1 MAAGVGS
8 SIFFSFSLLVISLL
22 VLLLLRYYLPIRSTP
37 GYLLLPVFLSLALPS
52 SIILLVPIDLASNAG
67 AGAARGIWLPD
78 RALLVAWRIT
88 YWLTFI
94 LTWYALESATFKG
107 SCMLTMNPRFALPL
121 LGEYSDS
128 GYRDPKDR
136 FIYSL
141 RSNARYQ
148 LTVLS
153 IGSVGAVYFFL
164 TEGFNFMS
172 LKGLV
177 MALAYAWGL
186 ILAIYLMGHGLV
198 SIPKRLYHDANP
210 SHRLRRLQ
218 AQAPRIHDKLL
229 EATDD
234 LGQYEQ
240 QVVQLKQRKNGTAA
254 AYKEWIDDLDDM
266 ATVPEARV
274 MASVASA
281 RLPSSL
287 PPIPHV
293 ITDRYLAD
301 LTRKLKR
308 ARHKKIRY
316 LSEWEHLI
324 MTASREQTIL
334 DSFSSKKLDFG
345 KASPYAS
352 FFEKVTFLTPYTRYL
367 VHSTVVPGIY
377 YCTSA
382 LAALSSLCI
391 IWSEIVKGFASS
403 KLSLIGLTVVHHR
416 DDSRGLIGFA
426 GQCLAAFWLCYMCTC
441 ALWSVTEVKV
451 WGNRALVRRGTYE
464 ESACWYAGQV
474 AKLTV
479 PLSYNFVTMMP
490 RSISEAT
497 MFHKFLGK
505 LVELTPLGKGF
516 SGFYPILVL
525 LPVAAST
532 FGLYGKIKSATGFG
546 DVIDEEE
553 GLGGWREGKALIER
567 EVRGQPGA
575 VGLAHRVEDGS
586 RDGSF
591 DIPRDNRVGTTA
603 ASAATR
609 NAVRPVRTERHRATQ
624 PEEEEEEG
632 NFVTDFA
639 HRVANTFST
648 ADKPAW
654 LSEGFKKPAWM
665 GGQDDNPTGGAESSD
680 GGLSRWFGRGNSVRL

>member
-1 MAAGVGS
+1 MAAGVAS
-8 SIFFSFSLLVISLL
+8 SIFFSFSLLLISLL

-67 AGAARGIWLPD
+67 TGEARGIWLPD

-94 LTWYALESATFKG
+94 LTW
-107 SCMLTMNPRFALPL
+107 FALPL
-121 LGEYSDS
+121 LGEFSDS

-198 SIPKRLYHDANP
+198 SIPKRLYHNANP
-210 SHRLRRLQ
+210 SRRLRRLQ
-218 AQAPRIHDKLL
+218 AQAPKIHDKLL

-240 QVVQLKQRKNGTAA
+240 QVFQLKQRKNGTAA
-254 AYKEWIDDLDDM
+254 LYKEWIDELDDM

-281 RLPSSL
+281 RLPTSL

-316 LSEWEHLI
+316 LSEWDHLI
-324 MTASREQTIL
+324 LTASRQQTIL

-352 FFEKVTFLTPYTRYL
+352 FFEKMTLLTPYTRYL

-377 YCTSA
+377 YFTSA
-382 LAALSSLCI
+382 VAALSSICI

-525 LPVAAST
+525 LPVLAST
-532 FGLYGKIKSATGFG
+532 FGLYAKIKSATGFG
-546 DVIDEEE
+546 DVIDDEE

-567 EVRGQPGA
+567 EVRGQPGI
-575 VGLAHRVEDGS
+575 VGLVHRVEGGS

-591 DIPRDNRVGTTA
+591 DIPRESRTDTTA
-603 ASAATR
+603 ASSAATR
-609 NAVRPVRTERHRATQ
+609 NATRPVRTERQRATQ
-624 PEEEEEEG
+624 PEEAEEEG
-632 NFVTDFA
+632 NFVTEFA
-639 HRVANTFST
+639 HRVANTFSA

-665 GGQDDNPTGGAESSD
+665 GGQEDHSSGGAESSD

>member
-8 SIFFSFSLLVISLL
+8 SIFFSVSLLLISLL

-78 RALLVAWRIT
+78 RALLVAWRIA

-94 LTWYALESATFKG
+94 LTW
-107 SCMLTMNPRFALPL
+107 FALPL

-153 IGSVGAVYFFL
+153 IGAVGAVYFFL

-186 ILAIYLMGHGLV
+186 FLAIYLMGHGLV
-198 SIPKRLYHDANP
+198 SIPKRLYHNANL
-210 SHRLRRLQ
+210 SRRLRRLQ

-240 QVVQLKQRKNGTAA
+240 QVFQLKQRKNGTAA
-254 AYKEWIDDLDDM
+254 VYKEWIDELDDM
-266 ATVPEARV
+266 TTVPEARI
-274 MASVASA
+274 MASVTSA

-287 PPIPHV
+287 PPVPHV

-301 LTRKLKR
+301 ITRKLKR

-324 MTASREQTIL
+324 LTASRQQAIL

-352 FFEKVTFLTPYTRYL
+352 FFEKMTFLTPYTRYL
-367 VHSTVVPGIY
+367 VHSTIIPGVY
-377 YCTSA
+377 YLTSFTT
-382 LAALSSLCI
+382 ALSSIII
-391 IWSEIVKGFASS
+391 IWSELVKGFAHS

-416 DDSRGLIGFA
+416 DDSRGSIGFA

-441 ALWSVTEVKV
+441 ALWSVTEVRV

-490 RSISEAT
+490 RSISEET

-525 LPVAAST
+525 LPVVAST
-532 FGLYGKIKSATGFG
+532 FGLYGKINSATGFS

-567 EVRGQPGA
+567 EVRGQAGA
-575 VGLAHRVEDGS
+575 VGLAPRAEGGS

-591 DIPRDNRVGTTA
+591 DIPRESRTEA
-603 ASAATR
+603 AAAISAATR
-609 NAVRPVRTERHRATQ
+609 VSARSMGTDRQRATQ
-624 PEEEEEEG
+624 LEDEEGEG

-639 HRVANTFST
+639 HRVVNTFSA

-654 LSEGFKKPAWM
+654 LSEGFKRPAWM
-665 GGQDDNPTGGAESSD
+665 GGQPDYTIGGAESSD
-680 GGLSRWFGRGNSVRL
+680 SGLSRWFGRGSSVRL

>member
-37 GYLLLPVFLSLALPS
+37 GYLLLPVFLSLSLPS

-67 AGAARGIWLPD
+67 TGEARGIWLPD

-94 LTWYALESATFKG
+94 LTW
-107 SCMLTMNPRFALPL
+107 FALPL

-210 SHRLRRLQ
+210 SRRLRRLQ

-240 QVVQLKQRKNGTAA
+240 QVFQLKQRKNGTAA
-254 AYKEWIDDLDDM
+254 VYKEWIDELDDM
-266 ATVPEARV
+266 ATVPEARI

-324 MTASREQTIL
+324 MTASRQQTIL

-352 FFEKVTFLTPYTRYL
+352 LFEKMTLLTPYTRYL
-367 VHSTVVPGIY
+367 VHSAVVPAIY
-377 YCTSA
+377 YFTSGI
-382 LAALSSLCI
+382 AALSSVCI

-490 RSISEAT
+490 GSISEAT

-525 LPVAAST
+525 LPVVASM

-546 DVIDEEE
+546 DVIGDEE

-575 VGLAHRVEDGS
+575 VGLSHRAEGDS

-591 DIPRDNRVGTTA
+591 DIPRESRTGAIA
-603 ASAATR
+603 ASSAATR
-609 NAVRPVRTERHRATQ
+609 NAARPVRAEYQRVTQ

-639 HRVANTFST
+639 HRVANTFSA

-665 GGQDDNPTGGAESSD
+665 GGEEGNTTGGADSSD

>member
-1 MAAGVGS
+1 
-8 SIFFSFSLLVISLL
+8 
-22 VLLLLRYYLPIRSTP
+22 
-37 GYLLLPVFLSLALPS
+37 
-52 SIILLVPIDLASNAG
+52 
-67 AGAARGIWLPD
+67 
-78 RALLVAWRIT
+78 
-88 YWLTFI
+88 
-94 LTWYALESATFKG
+94 
-107 SCMLTMNPRFALPL
+107 LPL

-128 GYRDPKDR
+128 GYREPKDR

-148 LTVLS
+148 LTVLT
-153 IGSVGAVYFFL
+153 IGAVGAVYFFL
-164 TEGFNFMS
+164 TEGFNFTS

-210 SHRLRRLQ
+210 SRRLRRLQ

-234 LGQYEQ
+234 LSQYEQ
-240 QVVQLKQRKNGTAA
+240 QVFHLKQRKNGTAA
-254 AYKEWIDDLDDM
+254 VYKEWIDELDAM
-266 ATVPEARV
+266 ATVPEARI

-287 PPIPHV
+287 PPVPHV

-324 MTASREQTIL
+324 LSASRQQAIL

-345 KASPYAS
+345 KAAPYAS
-352 FFEKVTFLTPYTRYL
+352 FFEKATFLTPHTRYL
-367 VHSTVVPGIY
+367 VHSTVVPALY
-377 YCTSA
+377 YITSA
-382 LAALSSLCI
+382 IAALSSICI
-391 IWSEIVKGFASS
+391 IWSEIIKGGAS

-497 MFHKFLGK
+497 TFHNFLGK

-525 LPVAAST
+525 LPVVASL
-532 FGLYGKIKSATGFG
+532 FGLYSKIKGATGFG

-567 EVRGQPGA
+567 EVRGHPGA
-575 VGLAHRVEDGS
+575 VGLTHRVEGAS
-586 RDGSF
+586 RDGSL
-591 DIPRDNRVGTTA
+591 DIPRGTRTGTATA
-603 ASAATR
+603 ASSAATR
-609 NAVRPVRTERHRATQ
+609 SAARPVRAERQRAAQ
-624 PEEEEEEG
+624 LEEEEDEG
-632 NFVTDFA
+632 NFMTDFA
-639 HRVANTFST
+639 HRLANTFSA
-648 ADKPAW
+648 ADKPVW
-654 LSEGFKKPAWM
+654 LSEGFRKPAWM
-665 GGQDDNPTGGAESSD
+665 GGQEDSTAAGTEPPAGGI
-680 GGLSRWFGRGNSVRL
+680 SRWFGKPPEGRVRL